1 MCGICSKVWLINTT
15 SQLLFFKFTGFDK
28 DPVELITYLFKKF
41 NGYIH
46 ISLGMTTRKEEKKIF
61 ELAKKFKD
69 AGATII
75 GGCCETRPAHIEAF
89 SKLK

>member
-1 MCGICSKVWLINTT
+1 MA
-15 SQLLFFKFTGFDK
+15 
-28 DPVELITYLFKKF
+28 
-41 NGYIH
+41 
-46 ISLGMTTRKEEKKIF
+46 

-89 SKLK
+89 AKLK